1 MLVRLP
7 YFKKMSKKVFFFVIS
22 LLLVTT
28 YQSTISQTV
37 RCNRVKEKITLD
49 GILDETDWK
58 NSETLP
64 NFSQFKPEYG
74 KKSDFITITKFLY
87 NDEMMYIG
95 FDCKDSF
102 PSRITSKI
110 TKRDGDLDNDDN
122 IIIYL
127 DTYCDKSNAYY
138 FSVNPFGTQRDG
150 RIADN
155 GNTID
160 PQWDETWYSAVSIN
174 NDGWSGEIGIPFK
187 SIKYNSKGGSWGIN
201 VGRNVA
207 RILETSYS
215 SGALT
220 SQNRVS
226 QFGILSNLE
235 LSELVV
241 KRYSI
246 IPYTQLKIQES
257 SSPEAEAG
265 INVRYNLSSNIG
277 VEATINPDFATIEGD
292 VEQINL
298 TRFELSY
305 PEKRPFFMEG
315 AENYST
321 RIKQFYSR
329 RIGGIPWGAKLN
341 GKVNDMK
348 FNALFTQS
356 DPSSAGGN
364 ELPGEKALYSV
375 FRVNRE
381 FANGSNIGII
391 GANRSYAN
399 CNSGSGGLA
408 STLFFN
414 DVFGMTSQFVKSYG
428 AYNDD
433 PWTYFIRPSFD
444 TQFSHFHVR
453 YSYVGVGVK
462 ANMNKIGYL
471 QDDDRKEFDT
481 NVKHALW
488 INNYG
493 FESIEASVNFNKYW
507 SQTGVLR
514 SWNVDPSVK
523 INFIKKWSYTLEYID
538 EYKRYEKDF
547 RNHQINNN
555 IRYDNKQGLILNTSY
570 RFGNNYDSEFEILS
584 GSVQINLMDGLN
596 FEYQFD
602 KTWFHQDMKADNNW
616 IHYLRTSYYFN
627 NDLYL
632 KLFYQ
637 TKYSLEDKF
646 RVSDFDLER
655 KTIQLAFV
663 WRFLPPFGA
672 IQIVYQEGCSR
683 ISETENTSTSVFT
696 KLSWVL

>member
-1 MLVRLP
+1 
-7 YFKKMSKKVFFFVIS
+7 MSKKV
-22 LLLVTT
+22 LLYWFSFLIVTT
-28 YQSTISQTV
+28 FQLTISQTV
-37 RCNRVKEKITLD
+37 SNNRVKEKINID
-49 GILDETDWK
+49 GILNETDWSY
-58 NSETLP
+58 SESLTQ
-64 NFSQFKPEYG
+64 FTQFKPVYG
-74 KKSDFITITKFLY
+74 KKSDFNTIIKFLY
-87 NDEMMYIG
+87 DDEMIYIG
-95 FDCKDSF
+95 FDCKDSL

-127 DTYCDKSNAYY
+127 DTYFDRSNAYY

-160 PQWDETWYSAVSIN
+160 SQWDETWYSAVRIN
-174 NDGWSGEIGIPFK
+174 KDGWSGEIGIPFK
-187 SIKYNSKGGSWGIN
+187 SIKYNSKGSAWGMN

-207 RILETSYS
+207 RTLEASYS
-215 SGALT
+215 SWPLT
-220 SQNRVS
+220 SQSRVS

-235 LSELVV
+235 LSELNV
-241 KRYSI
+241 KRYSV
-246 IPYTQLKIQES
+246 IPYTQLRIQES
-257 SSPEAEAG
+257 SRPEAEAG
-265 INVRYNLSSNIG
+265 LNVRYNFSSDIG
-277 VEATINPDFATIEGD
+277 VEAAINPDFATIEGD

-329 RIGGIPWGAKLN
+329 RIGEIPWGAKLN
-341 GKVNDMK
+341 GKVNVWK
-348 FNALFTQS
+348 CNALLTQS

-364 ELPGEKALYSV
+364 ELPGENAFYSV

-399 CNSGSGGLA
+399 LNSGSVGLT
-408 STLFFN
+408 STLFFS
-414 DVFGMTSQFVKSYG
+414 DVFGMTSQFVKSHG
-428 AYNDD
+428 EYNDD
-433 PWTYFIRPSFD
+433 SWTYFIRPSFD

-453 YSYVGVGVK
+453 YTYVGVGVK

-481 NVKHALW
+481 NIKHAFW

-507 SQTGVLR
+507 SQTGMLR
-514 SWNVDPSVK
+514 SWNLDANVK
-523 INFIKKWSYTLEYID
+523 INFLRKWSYTVDYID
-538 EYKRYEKDF
+538 EFKRYEKDF
-547 RNHQINNN
+547 GNYQINNN
-555 IRYDNKQGLILNTSY
+555 IHYDNKQGLIFNTSY
-570 RFGNNYDSEFEILS
+570 TFGFNYDRDFDILS
-584 GSVQINLMDGLN
+584 GSVQINLIDGLN

-602 KTWFHQDMKADNNW
+602 KTWFHPDLKDDNNW

-646 RVSDFDLER
+646 RIADFDLER
-655 KTIQLAFV
+655 KTIQLVFV
-663 WRFLPPFGA
+663 WRFLPPFGS
-672 IQIVYQEGCSR
+672 IQIAFQKGTTR
-683 ISETENTSTSVFT
+683 ISETENKGISIFT
-696 KLSWVL
+696 KLSWVF